1 MADDGGGRKY
11 SCRTASETLDW
22 IHAIIE
28 FLKPYRFFLDA
39 HVVNFFKDKLWEAVD
54 KEWLDCLRRER
65 AEKLLQIPSGVAQDN
80 WPDSLKEYVLTL
92 RSLSLPRDQADLQE
106 AFPGVQTAPL
116 NNVLAQGMNQKKKH
130 EIETLAAVIG
140 SIARKTGAQTVVDVG
155 SGQGYLAQVLSFEY
169 ELSVIAV
176 DASSHHGSITE
187 ARAKRIEKHYAAK
200 IRKSRSVNKVFSI
213 PKAVTC
219 QVLSPTMLKDV
230 SISLLQENDLE
241 NPTISRENND
251 DTPPEGHGSESPF
264 PSEANEKSS
273 LVLAGL
279 HACGDLSVTMLRSF
293 MECDAV
299 KAVVSIGCCYNL
311 LSEDGNKE
319 ADNQCGFP
327 LSAGAKSTSLYL
339 GKNARDLACQSAE
352 RWRNLGEADG
362 LQNFELHIFRAA
374 FQMVLCQYYPE
385 VITRGATIGRQG
397 KALRRKHHRRI
408 LESNGDIKSAISATE
423 FAQEVESDST
433 WARNPLL
440 NDSSTYPKSLNG
452 KSSSVDRYSVFVNY
466 CKAGLGR
473 LGLHD
478 SQDIEL
484 FSLWNQAEEYSDLV
498 GPYWA
503 LRAGL
508 GPVLETLLLLDRL
521 LFLQEQGNSL
531 IEAVML
537 PLFDPLLSPRNMA
550 LIAEKA

>member
-1 MADDGGGRKY
+1 MADDGGGCKY
-11 SCRTASETLDW
+11 SCRTGSETLEW

-54 KEWLDCLRRER
+54 KEWLDCLRKER

-80 WPDSLKEYVLTL
+80 WPDSLKEYVLTS
-92 RSLSLPRDQADLQE
+92 RSLSLPRDQADLLE
-106 AFPGVQTAPL
+106 AFPGVRTAPL

-140 SIARKTGAQTVVDVG
+140 SIARKTGAQTIVDVG

-200 IRKSRSVNKVFSI
+200 IRKSRSENKVFSI

-230 SISLLQENDLE
+230 SSSLLQANDLE

-251 DTPPEGHGSESPF
+251 DTPPEGYGSESPF
-264 PSEANEKSS
+264 PPKANEKSS

-293 MECDAV
+293 MECNAV

-327 LSAGAKSTSLYL
+327 LSAGAKSASLYL
-339 GKNARDLACQSAE
+339 GKNARDLACQRDGEIWEKLMASTILNFIYFVLPF
-352 RWRNLGEADG
+352 RW
-362 LQNFELHIFRAA
+362 F
-374 FQMVLCQYYPE
+374 
-385 VITRGATIGRQG
+385 
-397 KALRRKHHRRI
+397 
-408 LESNGDIKSAISATE
+408 
-423 FAQEVESDST
+423 FAST
-433 WARNPLL
+433 TQKL
-440 NDSSTYPKSLNG
+440 
-452 KSSSVDRYSVFVNY
+452 
-466 CKAGLGR
+466 
-473 LGLHD
+473 
-478 SQDIEL
+478 
-484 FSLWNQAEEYSDLV
+484 
-498 GPYWA
+498 
-503 LRAGL
+503 
-508 GPVLETLLLLDRL
+508 
-521 LFLQEQGNSL
+521 
-531 IEAVML
+531 
-537 PLFDPLLSPRNMA
+537 
-550 LIAEKA
+550 